1 MIDLRCLSDFLD
13 LARTGNFSASARN
26 RSISQPALTRRIQQL
41 EKWCGRLLFDRSKAP
56 LRLTT
61 AGEEFRPI
69 AERLVDELQ
78 AFRKRGDRTPT
89 GRSLR
94 CMSLHSLGSTW
105 LPEWL
110 NSTVRKRLRRAIDVS
125 FGTYDQCFAALREDQ
140 IDIALVYQSDQ
151 VREPRFKA
159 LGRTVV
165 GREAFVPVLAVSCR
179 PDAPASRTII
189 ELSRENYLG
198 NALSSAFDRA
208 KRLPGFKAGPV
219 ASRFDAVRA
228 FVDAGSGI
236 GWLPRRMAAADIAAG
251 TLRAAGDGLQEIEL
265 DIVMIAA
272 SEDNVA
278 LARSLAG
285 EADVHRS
292 RPHPSRRR
300 ASRPPSAKRS
310 LRARPSRR

>member
-78 AFRKRGDRTPT
+78 AFRKRGDRPSTSRP
-89 GRSLR
+89 LR
-94 CMSLHSLGSTW
+94 CMSLHSLGSAW

-110 NSTVRKRLRRAIDVS
+110 YGTVAKRLRRAVEVS
-125 FGTYDQCFAALREDQ
+125 FGTYDQCFAALREGQ
-140 IDIALVYQSDQ
+140 IDVAVVYQSAQ

-159 LGRTVV
+159 LGRTVA
-165 GREAFVPVLAVSCR
+165 GRESFVPVLATACR
-179 PDAPASRTII
+179 PDAPASRTVI
-189 ELSRENYLG
+189 ELSRDNYLG
-198 NALSSAFDRA
+198 KALSPAFDKA

-219 ASRFDAVRA
+219 ALRFDAVRA

-236 GWLPRRMAAADIAAG
+236 GWLPRSMAAADVAAG
-251 TLRAAGDGLQEIEL
+251 TLRAADDGLHTVEL
-265 DIVMIAA
+265 DIVVIAA
-272 SEDNVA
+272 SEDNAA
-278 LARSLAG
+278 LAKSLAG
-285 EADVHRS
+285 GAAVHR
-292 RPHPSRRR
+292 PTPLPSGHR
-300 ASRPPSAKRS
+300 ASRPPPAKRS
-310 LRARPSRR
+310 LRSRPSRR